1 MLCEAA
7 EGVALVVYFFF
18 FFLLLLERE
27 QTTDMTE
34 RKHTIVLL
42 RPNKNTRT
50 YFEYDTVS
58 AAMDGKERAAP
69 TLEKARCGT
78 RGWAIFCLG
87 RARMELRPLS
97 SVSKVS

>member
-1 MLCEAA
+1 
-7 EGVALVVYFFF
+7 
-18 FFLLLLERE
+18 
-27 QTTDMTE
+27 MTE

-69 TLEKARCGT
+69 TLERLVVLGPAN
-78 RGWAIFCLG
+78 CLIS
-87 RARMELRPLS
+87 ELRVIVRVCSRNDLT
-97 SVSKVS
+97 

>member
-1 MLCEAA
+1 MLKPFF
-7 EGVALVVYFFF
+7 VRVFYFFV
-18 FFLLLLERE
+18 FLLLLERE

-69 TLEKARCGT
+69 TLERPVVLGPAT
-78 RGWAIFCLG
+78 RLIS
-87 RARMELRPLS
+87 ELRVIVRVCSRNDLT
-97 SVSKVS
+97 

>member
-1 MLCEAA
+1 
-7 EGVALVVYFFF
+7 
-18 FFLLLLERE
+18 
-27 QTTDMTE
+27 MTE

-69 TLEKARCGT
+69 R
-78 RGWAIFCLG
+78 R
-87 RARMELRPLS
+87 RNSPDLRTACVRPRVLS
-97 SVSKVS
+97 KRPDLIL